1 VNRELEAPTTVF
13 SKVAGASSS
22 KADSEKREQDAP
34 TTVSGKRVAG
44 ASSSRAH
51 QGKREQDAPT
61 TVYAL
66 TKTEPA
72 HSANSPLR

>member
-34 TTVSGKRVAG
+34 TTVSGK
-44 ASSSRAH
+44 
-51 QGKREQDAPT
+51 E
-61 TVYAL
+61 
-66 TKTEPA
+66 
-72 HSANSPLR
+72 